1 MILQDSSGIP
11 EKDAPKDPGDH
22 RAAEVQRLS
31 NLGSRPAIRG
41 ARHLLLR
48 VPRQPFANPSGLSR
62 PPPRPARR
70 AVPAGQ
76 HSCHDLA
83 STPGYRQGTL
93 TVVIR
98 VPLSHLATESSA
110 MLQLLLVLLGRM
122 RRGAPHVRGSGLPLM
137 SLAVVVVGCASPS
150 LLPEVQAV
158 AIQDRDRALAL
169 HADAIHAAISQ
180 SAKVGALVF
189 LDAKDSHL
197 VVLPGESPAD
207 AWARYTMLPE
217 NGTGRVSMPP
227 VLTFVHRADVP
238 KAPETIPRSA
248 LQQQAQ
254 LRDAWRRIEER
265 LSIVQSEL
273 AESKRE
279 ADASLTG
286 ARADMQ
292 AALSSLAEDL
302 AAVRKF
308 MLQTAQ
314 LGSLNH
320 ELNVETETGL
330 RKVATASQELSASSA
345 RLEEI
350 MRELPE
356 RLAGQLKEL
365 ANRLD
370 TIQGKVSSLK

>member
-1 MILQDSSGIP
+1 
-11 EKDAPKDPGDH
+11 
-22 RAAEVQRLS
+22 
-31 NLGSRPAIRG
+31 
-41 ARHLLLR
+41 
-48 VPRQPFANPSGLSR
+48 
-62 PPPRPARR
+62 
-70 AVPAGQ
+70 
-76 HSCHDLA
+76 
-83 STPGYRQGTL
+83 
-93 TVVIR
+93 
-98 VPLSHLATESSA
+98 

-180 SAKVGALVF
+180 SGKVGALVF
-189 LDAKDSHL
+189 LDATDSHL

-207 AWARYTMLPE
+207 AWARYR
-217 NGTGRVSMPP
+217 RVSMPP

-238 KAPETIPRSA
+238 KAPETIPRSV

-286 ARADMQ
+286 ARADMY
-292 AALSSLAEDL
+292 AALSSLAADL

-320 ELNVETETGL
+320 ELNVEIETGL
-330 RKVATASQELSASSA
+330 RTVATASRELSASSA

-356 RLAGQLKEL
+356 RLAGQLAEL

-370 TIQGKVSSLK
+370 TIQGKVSRLK

>member
-1 MILQDSSGIP
+1 
-11 EKDAPKDPGDH
+11 
-22 RAAEVQRLS
+22 
-31 NLGSRPAIRG
+31 
-41 ARHLLLR
+41 
-48 VPRQPFANPSGLSR
+48 
-62 PPPRPARR
+62 
-70 AVPAGQ
+70 
-76 HSCHDLA
+76 
-83 STPGYRQGTL
+83 
-93 TVVIR
+93 
-98 VPLSHLATESSA
+98 

-158 AIQDRDRALAL
+158 AIRDRDRALAL

-180 SAKVGALVF
+180 SGKVGALVF

-217 NGTGRVSMPP
+217 KGTGRVSMPP

-238 KAPETIPRSA
+238 K
-248 LQQQAQ
+248 
-254 LRDAWRRIEER
+254 
-265 LSIVQSEL
+265 
-273 AESKRE
+273 RE
-279 ADASLTG
+279 ADASLG
-286 ARADMQ
+286 ARADVQ

-330 RKVATASQELSASSA
+330 GTLATASQELSASSA

-350 MRELPE
+350 LRELPE

>member
-1 MILQDSSGIP
+1 
-11 EKDAPKDPGDH
+11 
-22 RAAEVQRLS
+22 
-31 NLGSRPAIRG
+31 
-41 ARHLLLR
+41 
-48 VPRQPFANPSGLSR
+48 
-62 PPPRPARR
+62 
-70 AVPAGQ
+70 
-76 HSCHDLA
+76 
-83 STPGYRQGTL
+83 
-93 TVVIR
+93 
-98 VPLSHLATESSA
+98 
-110 MLQLLLVLLGRM
+110 
-122 RRGAPHVRGSGLPLM
+122 M

-180 SAKVGALVF
+180 SGKVGALVF

-217 NGTGRVSMPP
+217 HGTGRVSMPP

-238 KAPETIPRSA
+238 KAPETIPRSV

-254 LRDAWRRIEER
+254 LRDAWRGIEER
-265 LSIVQSEL
+265 LSIVQSEF

-286 ARADMQ
+286 ARADMH